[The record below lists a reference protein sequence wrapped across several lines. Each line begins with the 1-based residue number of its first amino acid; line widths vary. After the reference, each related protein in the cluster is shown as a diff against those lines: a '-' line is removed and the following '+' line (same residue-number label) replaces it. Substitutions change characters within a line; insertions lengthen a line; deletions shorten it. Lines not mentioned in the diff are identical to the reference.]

1 MRLNRLVLKDFGL
14 YRGRQE
20 IELAPRKKYGRTR
33 PIVLFGGH
41 NGAGKTT
48 ILEAL
53 RLCLYGR
60 LALGDRTKEQEYH
73 QYLRERVHR
82 DRQALIPVTS
92 ASVSVE
98 FEYAR
103 GGVRSVYLVER
114 SWETSKAKVE
124 EDLTVLCNGVPL
136 ADIESQFWSD
146 FLRSLIPPGL
156 SQLFF
161 FDGEKIQ
168 KLAMDDSDSG
178 TLADSVKALLGL
190 DYVERLQ
197 ADLEL
202 YLKNQARAG
211 ASSED
216 AQQLDRLDKEVKALE
231 EQLSQA
237 RYAEAEPLTSLD
249 QVQREV
255 ARVEQLLV
263 AEGHGLAG
271 QRKELQTRGAAV
283 AAQLAA
289 TSKTLRE
296 LCEGPLPF
304 AVCPKLSRELLRQ
317 LEKETRFERWE
328 ASRDEVRSAI
338 KEIER
343 HLTKGAV
350 RKAHGWNP
358 DMKEAIA
365 RELKVVGA
373 ELTAIPSTLRDFK
386 AIHGLSVRDRE
397 ETRRQVTAAL
407 KDAAPLAA
415 KLAKDVARFE
425 KKQHSIQ
432 ANLTKAPKEDEIAP
446 RVQEL
451 RALDK
456 KVSDL
461 QDIHRDRKSK
471 REGLEADHKRL
482 TRDRDRLDEKLK
494 QGDKTTLRVSAAL
507 QTREA
512 LGDYLTRLTAL
523 KIRHL
528 EEATMDCFSRL
539 ARKGDLVSSIHIDPV
554 TFQVELGDH
563 AGRRLPKSDLSAGE
577 KQIYAISVLWA
588 LARVSG
594 RPLPM
599 IIDTPL
605 ARLDSIHREK
615 LVENYF
621 PHASHQVIILST
633 DTEVDVKY
641 YDTLRPNMSHAIRLV
656 NHPEGWSEAQQ
667 GYFWKIQDKEDGRAA
682 ASP

>member
-1 MRLNRLVLKDFGL
+1 
-14 YRGRQE
+14 
-20 IELAPRKKYGRTR
+20 
-33 PIVLFGGH
+33 
-41 NGAGKTT
+41 
-48 ILEAL
+48 
-53 RLCLYGR
+53 
-60 LALGDRTKEQEYH
+60 
-73 QYLRERVHR
+73 
-82 DRQALIPVTS
+82 
-92 ASVSVE
+92 
-98 FEYAR
+98 
-103 GGVRSVYLVER
+103 
-114 SWETSKAKVE
+114 
-124 EDLTVLCNGVPL
+124 
-136 ADIESQFWSD
+136 
-146 FLRSLIPPGL
+146 
-156 SQLFF
+156 
-161 FDGEKIQ
+161 
-168 KLAMDDSDSG
+168 MDESDSG

-197 ADLEL
+197 ADLDL
-202 YLKNQARAG
+202 FVARQAREG
-211 ASSED
+211 ASGGE
-216 AQQLDRLDKEVKALE
+216 AQELARLDKEVKDSEAKLAE
-231 EQLSQA
+231 A
-237 RYAEAEPLTSLD
+237 RQAEAEPLTQLD
-249 QVQREV
+249 QVQMDV
-255 ARVEQLLV
+255 ARVEQLLA

-271 QRKELQTRGAAV
+271 QRQELQARGTAV
-283 AAQLAA
+283 KAQLES
-289 TSKTLRE
+289 TSKSLRE

-304 AVCPKLSRELLRQ
+304 AVCPELSKELLRQ
-317 LEKETRFERWE
+317 LERETRFERWE
-328 ASRDEVRSAI
+328 ASRDEVKSAL
-338 KEIER
+338 KEIEK

-350 RKAHGWNP
+350 PKSHGWKV
-358 DMKEAIA
+358 DTKDAIA
-365 RELKVVGA
+365 RELKSVGG
-373 ELTAIPSTLRDFK
+373 ELTKLPSSLGDFQ

-407 KDAAPLAA
+407 KEAAPLAV
-415 KLAKDVARFE
+415 KLAKDVAKLERQ
-425 KKQHSIQ
+425 QHSIQ
-432 ANLTKAPKEDEIAP
+432 AHLTKAPDDEEIAP

-456 KVSDL
+456 KVSAL
-461 QDIHRDRKSK
+461 QAEHNARKAK
-471 REGLEADHKRL
+471 REELEATLKKQ
-482 TRDRDRLDEKLK
+482 TRDRGRLEEKLQ
-494 QGDKTTLRVSAAL
+494 QGDKTTMRVSAAL
-507 QTREA
+507 QTKEA

-523 KIRHL
+523 KIRQL

-621 PHASHQVIILST
+621 PLASHQVIILST

-641 YDTLRPNMSHAIRLV
+641 YDSLRPNMSHAIRLV
-656 NHPEGWSEAQQ
+656 NHPDGWSEAQP